1 MNSFN
6 QNCPSFCFPQLS
18 GNLSNEVLRG
28 FSAYEVAVQ
37 LGFEGSEEEW
47 LESLNGREV
56 ILKEIC
62 GSLYWKYDNED
73 DESYRLL
80 SDLNFDGAREYDI
93 LLNKPTINN
102 VELVGD
108 LTLEDLG
115 IQEAGNYVIKEEL
128 QEELPTTLSNSDI
141 ENILKLGGI
150 L

>member
-6 QNCPSFCFPQLS
+6 QKCPSFCFPQLS

-37 LGFEGSEEEW
+37 FGFKGSEEEW
-47 LESLNGREV
+47 LESLKGREV
-56 ILKEIC
+56 IFKEID

-73 DESYRLL
+73 DEFYRLL
-80 SDLNFDGAREYDI
+80 SDLNFGGSKEYNV

-102 VELVGD
+102 VELTGD

-115 IQEAGNYVIKEEL
+115 IQEAGNYVLK
-128 QEELPTTLSNSDI
+128 EELPTTLSNGDI
-141 ENILKLGGI
+141 EDILELGGI